1 MLYFVYM
8 KGNGLKNA
16 LFHLQKSR
24 DYFNI
29 CHPNMSFLFE
39 KGRKGKLSYLDIE
52 ISREKGKFFATVYD
66 KPTLSGVYNHFES
79 FYFL

>member
-1 MLYFVYM
+1 
-8 KGNGLKNA
+8 
-16 LFHLQKSR
+16 
-24 DYFNI
+24 
-29 CHPNMSFLFE
+29 MSFLFE